1 MPEEQPHVE
10 TANVSA
16 LMDSVYA
23 INQALGNENEGNMKQ
38 QILKANVGHI
48 ELQLSKEIYQQ
59 ALTQEQ
65 IDSLED
71 AVVRAKAAYTE
82 ASPEPQVIT
91 QPEVAPAL
99 EQLST
104 PTESEELSEPAPT
117 LEQPSTPTESE
128 EPSEPTPTGDQQ
140 IGTDP
145 TNPDTDEDG
154 LNDGEEVNTYNTDP
168 TNPDT
173 DEDGL
178 SDGEEVNFVG

>member
-23 INQALGNENEGNMKQ
+23 INQALSNENEGNMKQ

-48 ELQLSKEIYQQ
+48 ELQLGKEIYQE

-65 IDSLED
+65 TVSLED
-71 AVVRAKAAYTE
+71 AVARAKAAYTE

-91 QPEVAPAL
+91 QPEVTPAL

-104 PTESEELSEPAPT
+104 PTESEEPSEPAPT
-117 LEQPSTPTESE
+117 SGSQA
-128 EPSEPTPTGDQQ
+128 GVN
-140 IGTDP
+140 P
-145 TNPDTDEDG
+145 TNPDTDGDG
-154 LNDGEEVNTYNTDP
+154 LSDGEEVNTYNTDP

-173 DEDGL
+173 DGDGL
-178 SDGEEVNFVG
+178 NDGEEVNFVG

>member
-48 ELQLSKEIYQQ
+48 ELQLGKEIYQE

-71 AVVRAKAAYTE
+71 AVVRAKATYVVET
-82 ASPEPQVIT
+82 PE
-91 QPEVAPAL
+91 
-99 EQLST
+99 
-104 PTESEELSEPAPT
+104 
-117 LEQPSTPTESE
+117 
-128 EPSEPTPTGDQQ
+128 G
-140 IGTDP
+140 
-145 TNPDTDEDG
+145 
-154 LNDGEEVNTYNTDP
+154 
-168 TNPDT
+168 
-173 DEDGL
+173 
-178 SDGEEVNFVG
+178 